1 VQYKSQLVEFIF
13 KKLILLQVRVEINT
27 KGKFRARK
35 LSYVQPSQIVQVP
48 YPLKLKALT
57 RFRYF
62 QQREQWKI
70 TDFLFSPMVLMM
82 LLPLLLM
89 LILPKM
95 MSDPETKK
103 EMEQL
108 NISKMTS
115 EMPDVSE
122 MITNFFTGGST
133 TAAVKDKEKPK
144 LPTKQSK
151 KRNQQQ

>member
-1 VQYKSQLVEFIF
+1 
-13 KKLILLQVRVEINT
+13 
-27 KGKFRARK
+27 
-35 LSYVQPSQIVQVP
+35 VP

-115 EMPDVSE
+115 EMPDMSE
-122 MITNFFTGGST
+122 MITNFLSGGAST
-133 TAAVKDKEKPK
+133 SAAKDKEKSK
-144 LPTKQSK
+144 VASKQSK